1 MLDDIFGFCKNQLK
15 ATCGLGYR
23 LTFKKI
29 DNAVLN
35 KSNAIS
41 NAKIEINSVDWYVK
55 NYTQS
60 IEEQRILMTQ
70 IVNKTP
76 TDLEYVERSVFMKEV
91 NSQNLLVF
99 ELGTQEDVNVPI
111 WIYVA
116 FQQNDRKHDQIL
128 NNDTFCRLP
137 IVSAQG
143 IIGNDKY
150 PDVGILLN
158 YVDYD

>member
-23 LTFKKI
+23 LTFKKS

-70 IVNKTP
+70 IVSKTP
-76 TDLEYVERSVFMKEV
+76 TEVEYLERSVFMKEV
-91 NSQNLLVF
+91 NSQNL
-99 ELGTQEDVNVPI
+99 
-111 WIYVA
+111 
-116 FQQNDRKHDQIL
+116 
-128 NNDTFCRLP
+128 
-137 IVSAQG
+137 
-143 IIGNDKY
+143 
-150 PDVGILLN
+150 
-158 YVDYD
+158 